1 VSESVLDSSVLIA
14 IFRNEQFDED
24 ILDVIEG
31 AVMSTANYA
40 ETWTKLYDIGLTDDP
55 RVDTVFSLLSRI
67 EPFTISQAQLAA
79 DLRPSTKHAGLSLG
93 DRACLALALE
103 IGAKVYTADR
113 QWSQVDAGC
122 PIHLIR

>member
-14 IFRNEQFDED
+14 IFQNEQFDDD
-24 ILDVIEG
+24 IVDVIEG
-31 AVMSTANYA
+31 AVISAANYA

-55 RVDTVFSLLSRI
+55 RVDAVFSLLSRI
-67 EPFTISQAQLAA
+67 EPFTVSQARFAA

-103 IGAKVYTADR
+103 IGAQVYTADR
-113 QWSQVDAGC
+113 QWSRVDAGC

>member
-14 IFRNEQFDED
+14 VFKNELLDED

-31 AVMSTANYA
+31 AVMSAANYA
-40 ETWTKLYDIGLTDDP
+40 ETWTKLHDIGLTDDP

-67 EPFTISQAQLAA
+67 EPFTVSQAQLAA

-103 IGAKVYTADR
+103 IGAQVYTADR
-113 QWSQVDAGC
+113 QWSRVDAGC